1 MIKKILPV
9 FVIVLALICTLVC
22 ASAQSSVCTN
32 IQYLDADGN
41 VITSYTEGAVYA
53 TAKLENNTDDA
64 IKPVLVVAGYKD
76 GVMNGVW
83 YETTEEEILT
93 GKTGEIVVEFTPVEV
108 GEGCEI
114 KATLIDNLKNLK
126 AYLKTAVMFNDT
138 TDLEGILV
146 DGVYLDGY
154 SNEVTSYA
162 VQSENGDIVPVVS
175 DGGTVAKYTAPE
187 AIPGYGKITV
197 TSAFGNEKELD
208 VLVYNSPEQLYSLKT
223 LKYYVNGEEYVM
235 DWLEADVTEYEIELD
250 PNTFYVTV
258 EPELYMDGATATV
271 KVQDIDHNGKSFG
284 DVKYVNGSTSALY
297 KTVFNL
303 RKAFDNVIPIKN
315 EATNA
320 VIEVEYEGQKRT
332 YTFTFT
338 CVQPRLTSFNLTEGA
353 EDDSY
358 KPSFMGGAALNN
370 DNASPTGTD
379 RAWTFTNLSKEFL
392 GASSFLIPAAS
403 NRPTGS
409 QWYAKAKADGQE
421 YFNFTADT
429 AGTIYMVMA
438 TALNEAKLSPNYAND
453 GWELLQ
459 TVHSTGYGNAT
470 GFAGLPVT
478 FNDYTKNIYQT
489 NFVEFDDDSKD
500 GNLAVDERFNMENSY
515 TNPPAGKN
523 PSVLA
528 ESYRRTFQAGEEVKI
543 YHVGAETNT
552 GNPRSNVFYF
562 IVWDLE
568 N

>member
-1 MIKKILPV
+1 MFKKLLPV
-9 FVIVLALICTLVC
+9 FVIVLALICTFVC
-22 ASAQSSVCTN
+22 ANAQSPVCTN

-41 VITSYTEGAVYA
+41 VITSYTEGSVFA
-53 TAKLENNTDDA
+53 TAKLENNTDNA
-64 IKPVLVVAGYKD
+64 IKPVLVVSGYKD
-76 GVMNGVW
+76 GVMNGIW
-83 YETTEEEILT
+83 YKSAEEEISV
-93 GKTGEIVVEFTPVEV
+93 GGNGEVVVEFTPVEV
-108 GEGCEI
+108 GEGCQI
-114 KATLIDNLKNLK
+114 KATLVDSLKTLK
-126 AYLKTAVMFNDT
+126 AYLKSAEMLNDT
-138 TDLEGILV
+138 TDLEGIIV
-146 DGVYLDGY
+146 DGVYLEGY

-162 VQSENGDIVPVVS
+162 VQSENGNIVPVVS

-187 AIPGYGKITV
+187 NIPGYGKITV
-197 TSAFGNEKELD
+197 TSAFGNEKEID

-235 DWLEADVTEYEIELD
+235 DWLESDVTEYEIELD

-258 EPELYMDGATATV
+258 EPELYMEGATATV
-271 KVQDIDHNGKSFG
+271 KVQDIDHNNKTFG
-284 DVKYVNGSTSALY
+284 DVKYVNGSLSALY
-297 KTVFNL
+297 KTAFSP

-338 CVQPRLTSFNLTEGA
+338 CVQPRLTSFNITEGA
-353 EDDSY
+353 IGDAY

-370 DNASPTGTD
+370 DNASATGTD
-379 RAWTFTNLSKEFL
+379 RGWAFANLSQEFI
-392 GASSFLIPAAS
+392 GGSSFLIPAAS
-403 NRPTGS
+403 NRPSGS
-409 QWYAKAKADGQE
+409 QWYKNADGEE

-438 TALNEAKLSPNYAND
+438 TALNEAELSPNYAND
-453 GWELLQ
+453 GWECLQ
-459 TVHSTGYGNAT
+459 TVHSTGFGNAT

-478 FNDYTKNIYQT
+478 FNDYTKNVYQT
-489 NFVEFDDDSKD
+489 NFVEFGSADD
-500 GNLAVDERFNMENSY
+500 RFNKENSF

-543 YHVGAETNT
+543 YHVGAKTNN

>member
-1 MIKKILPV
+1 MIKKLLPV
-9 FVIVLALICTLVC
+9 FVIVLALVCTFVC
-22 ASAQSSVCTN
+22 ANAESPVCTN

-41 VITSYTEGAVYA
+41 VITSYTEGSVFA
-53 TAKLENNTDDA
+53 TAKLENNTDNA
-64 IKPVLVVAGYKD
+64 IKPVLVVASYKD
-76 GVMNGVW
+76 GVMNGIW
-83 YETTEEEILT
+83 YESAKEEISVG
-93 GKTGEIVVEFTPVEV
+93 GKGEIVVEFTPVEV
-108 GEGCEI
+108 GEGCQI
-114 KATLIDNLKNLK
+114 KATLLDNLKTLK
-126 AYLKTAVMFNDT
+126 AYLKTAEMLNDT
-138 TDLEGILV
+138 TDLEGIIV

-162 VQSENGDIVPVVS
+162 VQSKNGDIVPVVT

-187 AIPGYGKITV
+187 SLPGYGKITV
-197 TSAFGNEKELD
+197 TSAFGNEKEID

-235 DWLEADVTEYEIELD
+235 DWLESDVTEYEIEVD

-258 EPELYMDGATATV
+258 EPELYMADATATV

-284 DVKYVNGSTSALY
+284 DVKYVNGSLSALY
-297 KTVFNL
+297 KTAFSA

-338 CVQPRLTSFNLTEGA
+338 CVQPRLTSFNITDGA
-353 EDDSY
+353 IADAY
-358 KPSFMGGAALNN
+358 KPSFVGGAALNN
-370 DNASPTGTD
+370 DNASATGTD
-379 RAWTFTNLSKEFL
+379 RGWAFANISKEFL

-403 NRPTGS
+403 NRPSGS
-409 QWYAKAKADGQE
+409 QWYKDADGEE

-438 TALNEAKLSPNYAND
+438 TALNEANLSPNYAKD
-453 GWELLQ
+453 GWVCLQ
-459 TVHSTGYGNAT
+459 TTQSTGHGNAAAFT
-470 GFAGLPVT
+470 GLPVT
-478 FNDYTKNIYQT
+478 FNDYVKNIYQL
-489 NFVEFDDDSKD
+489 NFVEFGSADDRYNKD
-500 GNLAVDERFNMENSY
+500 NSY
-515 TNPPAGKN
+515 INPPAGKN

-528 ESYRRTFQAGEEVKI
+528 ESYSRTFQAGEEVKI
-543 YHVGAETNT
+543 YHVGAGTNT

>member
-1 MIKKILPV
+1 MIKKLLSV
-9 FVIVLALICTLVC
+9 FVIALALMCTFVC
-22 ASAQSSVCTN
+22 ANAQGNVCTN
-32 IQYLDADGN
+32 IQYLDAEGN
-41 VITSYTEGAVYA
+41 VITSYTEGSVFA
-53 TAKLENNTDDA
+53 TAKLENNTEDA
-64 IKPVLVVAGYKD
+64 IKPVLVVSGYKD
-76 GVMNGVW
+76 GAMNGIW
-83 YETTEEEILT
+83 YKSAKEEISVG
-93 GKTGEIVVEFTPVEV
+93 GKGEVVVEFTPVEV
-108 GEGCEI
+108 GDGCQI
-114 KATLIDNLKNLK
+114 KATLVDNLKTLK
-126 AYLKTAVMFNDT
+126 AYLKSSEMLNDT
-138 TDLEGILV
+138 TDLEGIIV

-162 VQSENGDIVPVVS
+162 VQSQDGNIVPVVT
-175 DGGTVAKYTAPE
+175 DGGTVAQYTAPDS
-187 AIPGYGKITV
+187 IPGYGKITV
-197 TSAFGNEKELD
+197 TSAFGNEKEIDL
-208 VLVYNSPEQLYSLKT
+208 LVYNSPEQLYSLKT

-235 DWLEADVTEYEIELD
+235 DWLESDVTEYEIELD

-258 EPELYMDGATATV
+258 EPELYVEGATATV

-284 DVKYVNGSTSALY
+284 DVKYVNGSLTSLY
-297 KTVFNL
+297 KTAFNL

-338 CVQPRLTSFNLTEGA
+338 CVQPRLTSFNITEGA
-353 EDDSY
+353 VADAY

-379 RAWTFTNLSKEFL
+379 RAWAFANISKEFL
-392 GASSFLIPAAS
+392 GGSSFLIPAAS
-403 NRPTGS
+403 NRPSGS
-409 QWYAKAKADGQE
+409 QWYKNADGEE

-438 TALNEAKLSPNYAND
+438 TAINEAKLSPNYAND
-453 GWELLQ
+453 GWECLQ
-459 TVHSTGYGNAT
+459 TTPSTGHGNAA
-470 GFAGLPVT
+470 GFTGLPVT
-478 FNDYTKNIYQT
+478 FNDYVKNIHQL
-489 NFVEFDDDSKD
+489 NFVEFSS
-500 GNLAVDERFNMENSY
+500 ADERYNKDNSY

-528 ESYRRTFQAGEEVKI
+528 ESYRRTFRAGEEVKI

-552 GNPRSNVFYF
+552 DYASVRSNVFYF

>member
-1 MIKKILPV
+1 MFKKLLPV
-9 FVIVLALICTLVC
+9 FVIVLALICTFVC
-22 ASAQSSVCTN
+22 ANAQSPVCTN
-32 IQYLDADGN
+32 IQYLDAEGK
-41 VITSYTEGAVYA
+41 VITSYTEGSVFA
-53 TAKLENNTDDA
+53 TANLENSTNDA
-64 IKPVLVVAGYKD
+64 IKPVLVVASYKD
-76 GVMNGVW
+76 GVMNGIW
-83 YETTEEEILT
+83 YESAEEEIPAG
-93 GKTGEIVVEFTPVEV
+93 GKGNVAVEFTPVEV
-108 GEGCEI
+108 GEGCQV
-114 KATLIDNLKNLK
+114 KATLVDNLKTLK
-126 AYLKTAVMFNDT
+126 AYLKTAEMLNDT
-138 TDLEGILV
+138 TDLEGIIV

-162 VQSENGDIVPVVS
+162 VQSENGDIVPVVT
-175 DGGTVAKYTAPE
+175 DGGTVAEYTAPE
-187 AIPGYGKITV
+187 SLPGYGKITV
-197 TSAFGNEKELD
+197 TSAFGNEKEID

-235 DWLEADVTEYEIELD
+235 DWLEADVTEYEIEVD

-258 EPELYMDGATATV
+258 EPELYMEGATATV
-271 KVQDIDHNGKSFG
+271 KVQDIDHSKKSFG
-284 DVKYVNGSTSALY
+284 GVNYVNGSMSALY
-297 KTVFNL
+297 KSVFVA

-338 CVQPRLTSFNLTEGA
+338 CVQPRLTSFNITEDA
-353 EDDSY
+353 LADAY

-379 RAWTFTNLSKEFL
+379 RGWAFANLSKEFL
-392 GASSFLIPAAS
+392 GGSSFLIPAAS
-403 NRPTGS
+403 NRPSGS
-409 QWYAKAKADGQE
+409 QWYKSADGEE

-429 AGTIYMVMA
+429 SGTIYMLMA
-438 TALNEAKLSPNYAND
+438 TALNEAELSSNYAAD

-459 TVHSTGYGNAT
+459 NAHSTGYGNAA

-478 FNDYTKNIYQT
+478 FNDYTKNIYQA
-489 NFVEFDDDSKD
+489 NFVEFGTQD
-500 GNLAVDERFNMENSY
+500 GSDRFGMENSY

-528 ESYRRTFQAGEEVKI
+528 ESYRRTFEAGEEVKI